1 MEETEENRNENVK
14 KKHIFLKLLL
24 ILVVIFLILYIVS
37 IIAVRILTKQI
48 LDKNNT
54 AIIAQELSLEYGTTL
69 SYDELYQ
76 KLVNSDNLYNN
87 TSVNIY
93 INNNLLN
100 KDATFNFENV
110 DNYNISIELICN
122 PIPFYK
128 NQVVV
133 SKQIVWKA
141 QDTVPPTIDGVEDKE
156 ITQGDEFD
164 AKAGI
169 TVTDE
174 VDGNID
180 FTIEGEYDVN
190 TVGEYTLTVKA
201 VDKSNNETT
210 KQFKLT
216 VKEKPVEVVTANSNN
231 NSSNKNTATNNK
243 SSSSGNSK
251 NTGSS
256 NNNSNNNSTNS
267 DPTLT
272 KEGRLSLARAEAR
285 RVVSNITNGGMT
297 KLQKAEAI
305 CMYLFNNV
313 AHQLDQSNE
322 SYKTNYGNEAYAA
335 LVMKIAACSGF
346 CKAVTLMCEAAGVP
360 CQHINAN
367 QWTHQWNKVQ
377 IDDGSWVV
385 LDSQIGWVGGDK
397 HPYCE

>member
-1 MEETEENRNENVK
+1 M

-24 ILVVIFLILYIVS
+24 ILVIIFLILFIVS
-37 IIAVRILTKQI
+37 IITIKILTKQI

-54 AIIAQELSLEYGTTL
+54 AIITQELSLEYGTTL

-76 KLVNSDNLYNN
+76 KLVSSDNLYNN

-93 INNNLLN
+93 INNNLIN
-100 KDATFNFENV
+100 KDDNFTFSNIS
-110 DNYNISIELICN
+110 DYNITIELLCN

-141 QDTVPPTIDGVEDKE
+141 QDTVPPIIDGVEDKE

-190 TVGEYTLTVKA
+190 TVGEYTLTIKA
-201 VDKSNNETT
+201 VDKSNNEAT

-216 VKEKPVEVVTANSNN
+216 VKEKPVEVVTANSNT
-231 NSSNKNTATNNK
+231 NSSNNNTSTNNK
-243 SSSSGNSK
+243 STGSSNSK
-251 NTGSS
+251 NTSS
-256 NNNSNNNSTNS
+256 NNKNTGSNSNNSNNNNSTNS
-267 DPTLT
+267 DPTST

-285 RVVSNITNGGMT
+285 RVVSNITNSGMT

-305 CMYLFNNV
+305 CMYLYNNV
-313 AHQLDQSNE
+313 ERQLNQSNE
-322 SYKTNYGNEAYAA
+322 DYKVNYGNEAYAA
-335 LVMKIAACSGF
+335 LIMKIAACSGF

-360 CQHINAN
+360 SQHINAN

-377 IDDGSWVV
+377 IDDGSWVI
-385 LDSQIGWVGGDK
+385 LDAQAGYVGA
-397 HPYCE
+397 E